1 MSQSLA
7 RLRVH
12 GIQHEE
18 RWTLVA
24 GRVRVPVNAY
34 LAAVLKYLY
43 CPTVLIN
50 PVADHV
56 QPLALGRTVALST
69 AVEQLKQAWSK
80 WIKTQGPDFAG
91 FAWQAG
97 YGVASVSESNLAPV
111 RRYIARQP
119 AHHRVRTF
127 EDEIRALLERHGV
140 AFDERNV
147 CD

>member
-1 MSQSLA
+1 MD
-7 RLRVH
+7 
-12 GIQHEE
+12 
-18 RWTLVA
+18 A

-34 LAAVLKYLY
+34 LAAVLKYLGR
-43 CPTVLIN
+43 PAVPIN
-50 PVADHV
+50 PVADYV

-97 YGVASVSESNLAPV
+97 YGTSSVSASNLTPV

-140 AFDERNV
+140 ACDERYV